1 LRIDGYAYEAEA
13 KSLALDGGLC
23 EANTAGLLRRAVIA
37 AGDVIPASEETD
49 RHWEQGEDPGV
60 TDSNIQVY
68 GPTGRLVVAD
78 PSDRKNWAK
87 IGVRRLM
94 RSTNLTQKTIYAIFS
109 GKGVRPHTLA
119 ALRSA
124 ADLHRP

>member
-1 LRIDGYAYEAEA
+1 LRIDGYAHEAEV
-13 KSLALDGGLC
+13 KSLAPDGGPR

-37 AGDVIPASEETD
+37 AGNVIPVSEETD

-60 TDSNIQVY
+60 TDCNIQVY
-68 GPTGRLVVAD
+68 GPTGKLVVVK
-78 PSDRKNWAK
+78 PRDRKKWIQ

-94 RSTNLTQKTIYAIFS
+94 RATNLTQKAFYTILS

-119 ALRSA
+119 AFSSA
-124 ADLHRP
+124 AALHGL